1 MTVTRA
7 DTHFLPTRFE
17 QPQSFTNMKKDAG
30 LRNGDLWFIKKRTGF
45 LILSTWKDWELF
57 SSLCLKGGE
66 LEVRGD
72 LFHISVVPNH
82 HSVQNWPLDIP
93 YWHSLPA
100 GRPRSKIWL
109 LLDGQI
115 VHQTQVNHQSFKN
128 IFPQNTQKG
137 KYTFSSQREHCSCLV
152 AQSCPTPWT
161 VPHWA
166 PLSMGLSRQG
176 YWSGL
181 SFPTPYPGIE
191 PTSPLSPA
199 LQANSLLL
207 SHWETQRAQGE

>member
-1 MTVTRA
+1 
-7 DTHFLPTRFE
+7 
-17 QPQSFTNMKKDAG
+17 MKTDAG
-30 LRNGDLWFIKKRTGF
+30 LRNWDLWLIKKRTGF

-57 SSLCLKGGE
+57 SSLYLKGGE

-82 HSVQNWPLDIP
+82 GSTQNWPLDIP

-128 IFPQNTQKG
+128 IFPK
-137 KYTFSSQREHCSCLV
+137 KYPKVWLHVFITNSTLLFSCSV
-152 AQSCPTPWT
+152 MSDYFATPWT
-161 VPHWA
+161 ASHQA
-166 PLSMGLSRQG
+166 PLCP
-176 YWSGL
+176 WD
-181 SFPTPYPGIE
+181 YPGKNTGMDCHFLLQGIL
-191 PTSPLSPA
+191 PTQGSNPHLLCLMHCRQILYCWVTGKPKEHRGNKQDRCTVIK
-199 LQANSLLL
+199 LQWPS
-207 SHWETQRAQGE
+207 